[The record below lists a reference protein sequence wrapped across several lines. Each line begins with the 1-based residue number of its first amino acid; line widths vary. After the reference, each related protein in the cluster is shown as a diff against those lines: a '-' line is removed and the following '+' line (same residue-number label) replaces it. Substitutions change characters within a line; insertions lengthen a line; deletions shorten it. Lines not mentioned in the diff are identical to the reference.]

1 MIYSIPIKFFRS
13 HVLLFQ
19 KSEFLGVKS
28 LKMWKSSTTA
38 LYKESFLEVFW
49 LLSQT
54 FVVTFLFVCIV
65 WSLFCFHYGGQKM
78 YEALKM
84 MFCDFKAIRNKN
96 IRLKLWKNKQIRNF
110 DIPFQD
116 AFSRFLS
123 FSCNIFIYGY
133 HMIIVLLVLQ
143 SPRV

>member
-13 HVLLFQ
+13 HLLLFQ

-65 WSLFCFHYGGQKM
+65 WSLFCFHYGGQKL

-84 MFCDFKAIRNKN
+84 MFCDFKAFLNKDIRQKTVKKQTN
-96 IRLKLWKNKQIRNF
+96 LKLWHS
-110 DIPFQD
+110 
-116 AFSRFLS
+116 FSRCIFTFSVIFLQYFHLWISYDHS
-123 FSCNIFIYGY
+123 FVS
-133 HMIIVLLVLQ
+133 VAK
-143 SPRV
+143 S